1 MCPPC
6 RLLRSCKV
14 LVLEGWYHVAAR
26 ISRLA
31 SPRPSVNRLGALVWL
46 LVGAGFL
53 SGCGSSSTPDSGG
66 FTTALIYGGRGFTE
80 PPPEVKREYN
90 CPRAEILEGTV
101 AYRAGGADSARGV
114 AHQAAIVDF
123 ARECALISPTQLRV
137 RVGVRGR
144 VVLGENGKPG
154 TISVPVRIAVR
165 RGEATVYSRLVPTAV
180 TIPAS
185 DTQASFVM
193 VEEQVLLPVSDRD
206 PAEEFT
212 ILIGLDPQAQRPTRA
227 RRR

>member
-1 MCPPC
+1 MTTPEP
-6 RLLRSCKV
+6 RFSSSRIAAIAGVLLSAGV
-14 LVLEGWYHVAAR
+14 LA
-26 ISRLA
+26 
-31 SPRPSVNRLGALVWL
+31 
-46 LVGAGFL
+46 
-53 SGCGSSSTPDSGG
+53 GCGSSSGTSDSGG
-66 FTTALIYGGRGFTE
+66 VATALLYGGRGFTE

-90 CPRAEILEGTV
+90 CPKAEILDGTV

-123 ARECALISPTQLRV
+123 ARECALISESQLRI

-165 RGEATVYSRLVPTAV
+165 RGDATVFSKLVATSV

-185 DTQASFVM
+185 DTQAGFVV
-193 VEEQVLLPVSDRD
+193 VEEQVVIPVSDRD
-206 PAEEFT
+206 PADEFT
-212 ILIGLDPQAQRPTRA
+212 VLIGLDPQGARPARA